1 MARERSQD
9 EKLFT
14 AAVLRRSMELGGD
27 DRRQGFRFVYDG
39 VLRDL
44 DLTDDEVA
52 AFLKTHGLEVDTAI
66 GRGRP

>member
-1 MARERSQD
+1 
-9 EKLFT
+9 
-14 AAVLRRSMELGGD
+14 VLRRSMELGGD

-44 DLTDDEVA
+44 GLTDDDVA